1 MLFLPLLF
9 PLAGG
14 VCAFLIKKER
24 ARAFCVMAALILTLA
39 SAAALCLTAPEPV
52 TLLAIGGGIELRLG
66 LDGMGRFFILLMS
79 AVWTVV
85 APFAFPYIRHEGHDR
100 QFFGFYLLTLLS
112 LMGLCVSRNAVTLYM
127 FYELMTLLS
136 VPLVLH
142 NGTERARYA
151 ALKYLGYSVAG
162 ASLALFGLFLLYRHG
177 GAGDFSAGGIL
188 TMAGGKQS
196 LLVLAWFLMTLG
208 FGCKAGMIPMQAWL
222 TTAHPVAPA
231 PASAVLSGIITKA
244 GVLGIIRVTFFTF
257 GTEMLVGTW
266 AQKVL
271 MILALLTVLT
281 GSMLAYKEKHFK
293 KRLAYSTVSQ
303 VSYALFGLLLLTPLG
318 ALGALLQVFFHAVA
332 KDVLFLS
339 AGAMIYRTG
348 RENAAEYLGI
358 GREMPVTTWCF
369 AIGALSL
376 IGIPPTGGYFS
387 KWYLATSAIEHYGV
401 LGIVGAGVL
410 LLSALLTAGYL
421 LPIVA
426 RGFFP
431 GRDFIPQKREV
442 GAAMLVPMIL
452 LALAALIPGL
462 FSGLLA
468 APLSLLASS
477 LFSF

>member
-14 VCAFLIKKER
+14 ICAFLIKKER
-24 ARAFCVMAALILTLA
+24 PRNLCVMAALILTLA
-39 SAAALCLTAPEPV
+39 SSVALCLRGAEPV
-52 TLLAIGGGIELRLG
+52 TLLNIGGGISLRLG
-66 LDGMGRFFILLMS
+66 IDGMGRFFLLLMS
-79 AVWTVV
+79 AVWLIV
-85 APFAFPYIRHEGHDR
+85 APFAFPYIKHEGRDR

-112 LMGLCVSRNAVTLYM
+112 LMGLCVSKNAVTLYM

-136 VPLVLH
+136 IPLVLH
-142 NGTERARYA
+142 SGTERARYA

-162 ASLALFGLFLLYRHG
+162 ASLALFGLFLLHHYG
-177 GAGDFSAGGIL
+177 GSGDFAAGGIL
-188 TMAGGKQS
+188 PNVGSSQW

-244 GVLGIIRVTFFTF
+244 GVLGIIRTTYFVF
-257 GTEMLVGTW
+257 GPDILVGTW
-266 AQKVL
+266 AQKTL
-271 MILALLTVLT
+271 MILALLTVLS
-281 GSMLAYKEKHFK
+281 GSMLAYKEKHLK

-303 VSYALFGLLLLTPLG
+303 VSYALFGLLLLTPTG
-318 ALGALLQVFFHAVA
+318 ALGALLQVFFHAAA
-332 KDVLFLS
+332 KDVLFLA

-348 RENAAEYLGI
+348 REYADQYRGI
-358 GREMPVTTWCF
+358 GREMPVTLWCF

-387 KWYLATSAIEHYGV
+387 KWYLATSAIEYYGA
-401 LGIVGAGVL
+401 LGVVGAAVL

-431 GRDFIPQKREV
+431 GRDYIPERREV
-442 GAAMLVPMIL
+442 GASMLVPMIL
-452 LALAALIPGL
+452 LALSALIPGL

-468 APLSLLASS
+468 MPLSLLSAS
-477 LFSF
+477 LF

>member
-1 MLFLPLLF
+1 MLFLPLLL

-24 ARAFCVMAALILTLA
+24 ARAICVMAALILTLL
-39 SAAALCLTAPEPV
+39 SAAALCLTGAEPV
-52 TLLAIGGGIELRLG
+52 TLLKIGGGIELRLG
-66 LDGMGRFFILLMS
+66 LDGMGRFLLLLMS

-85 APFAFPYIRHEGHDR
+85 APFAFPYIKHEGRER

-112 LMGLCVSRNAVTLYM
+112 LMGLCVAKNAVTLYM

-136 VPLVLH
+136 IPLVLH
-142 NGTERARYA
+142 TGTERARYA

-162 ASLALFGLFLLYRHG
+162 ASLALFGLFLLYHYG
-177 GAGDFSAGGIL
+177 GTGDFAAGGIL
-188 TMAGGKQS
+188 PHVGSSQW

-208 FGCKAGMIPMQAWL
+208 FGCKAGMLPMQAWL

-244 GVLGIIRVTFFTF
+244 GVLGIIRTTYFVF
-257 GTEMLVGTW
+257 GPAAVAGTW
-266 AQKVL
+266 AQKTL

-281 GSMLAYKEKHFK
+281 GSMLAYKEKHLK

-303 VSYALFGLLLLTPLG
+303 VSYAVFGLLLLTPLG

-332 KDVLFLS
+332 KDVLFLA

-348 RENAAEYLGI
+348 REYADQYRGI
-358 GREMPVTTWCF
+358 GREMPVTLWCF

-387 KWYLATSAIEHYGV
+387 KWYLATSAIENYGV
-401 LGIVGAGVL
+401 FGIVGAGVL

-431 GRDFIPQKREV
+431 GRDYIPEKREV
-442 GAAMLVPMIL
+442 GASMLVPMIL

-468 APLSLLASS
+468 MPLSLLASS
-477 LFSF
+477 LF